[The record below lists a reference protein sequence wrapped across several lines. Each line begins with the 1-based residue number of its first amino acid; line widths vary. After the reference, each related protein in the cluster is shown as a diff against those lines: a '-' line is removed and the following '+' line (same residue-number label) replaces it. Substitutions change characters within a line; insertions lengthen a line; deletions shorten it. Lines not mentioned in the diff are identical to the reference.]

1 MKETMKEVVI
11 TGPKQYEVR
20 EVPVPHPGDGE
31 VLIQMKAAGVC
42 GSDVHQFLGE
52 NPNAVF
58 PRVPGHENA
67 GVIVAVGKD
76 VKNIKVG
83 DHVVVDLVVAC
94 GECPQCKKGRRNVCR
109 TVKARGSAID
119 GGWREYFAVP
129 EHEVYLLPQDMPF
142 KDAAL
147 IEPFAIG
154 GHCTTRAGIQ
164 GGESVLVL
172 GSGTIGAVILQTL
185 KLKGC
190 RVICADINDA
200 SLARAKE
207 YGVSFCTVN
216 HASHYGFGGF
226 YAMQAAEEGMIGFN
240 ICNSPALVAP
250 FGGASAM
257 LGTNPLA
264 VSLPTGDPDRPLT
277 LDMATSAAA
286 RGKVTLAKKNGQSIP
301 LGWGVDSQGN
311 PTTDPEA
318 VLSGG
323 AMLPMGGPKG
333 YAISLIIDVLCS
345 CITGSADGQ
354 TMGSFYDFTRT
365 QNSGYCFAALDLS
378 RMVEPEVWSQR
389 VQALLDT
396 MRACPRQPGVEAIQI
411 PGQPEQEKQE
421 RNLREGIAL
430 SSAVEGELRALSE
443 RLQVPLPAPLG
454 E

>member
-11 TGPKQYEVR
+11 TGPKQYEIR
-20 EVPVPHPGDGE
+20 EVPVPKPGDGE

-119 GGWREYFAVP
+119 GGWRE
-129 EHEVYLLPQDMPF
+129 
-142 KDAAL
+142 
-147 IEPFAIG
+147 
-154 GHCTTRAGIQ
+154 RAGIQ

-207 YGVSFCTVN
+207 YGADAIVNTKTKSLKEAVQEFTDGAGVDVIFDSACYPGSLTAVLEMGIPANGATIVPMGFCTAQEGITQAMINTRELSIIGTRMSCNQFQPTIERFAKHEYQLDGMV
-216 HASHYGFGGF
+216 SHYIPFSQVGQVF
-226 YAMQAAEEGMIGFN
+226 EN
-240 ICNSPALVAP
+240 IS
-250 FGGASAM
+250 F
-257 LGTNPLA
+257 
-264 VSLPTGDPDRPLT
+264 
-277 LDMATSAAA
+277 
-286 RGKVTLAKKNGQSIP
+286 IP
-301 LGWGVDSQGN
+301 
-311 PTTDPEA
+311 
-318 VLSGG
+318 
-323 AMLPMGGPKG
+323 
-333 YAISLIIDVLCS
+333 
-345 CITGSADGQ
+345 
-354 TMGSFYDFTRT
+354 
-365 QNSGYCFAALDLS
+365 
-378 RMVEPEVWSQR
+378 
-389 VQALLDT
+389 
-396 MRACPRQPGVEAIQI
+396 PRI
-411 PGQPEQEKQE
+411 
-421 RNLREGIAL
+421 
-430 SSAVEGELRALSE
+430 
-443 RLQVPLPAPLG
+443 
-454 E
+454 

>member
-11 TGPKQYEVR
+11 TGPKQYEIR
-20 EVPVPHPGDGE
+20 EVPVPKPGDGE

-154 GHCTTRAGIQ
+154 GHCTTRAGTQ

-207 YGVSFCTVN
+207 YGADAIVNTKTENLKDAVQKFTDGAGVDVIFDSACYPGSLTAVLEMGIPANGATIVPMGFCTAQEGITQAMINTRELSIIGTRMSCNQFQPTIERFAKHEYQLDGMV
-216 HASHYGFGGF
+216 SHYIPFSQVGQVFENIIHPPKDMKKMVIVF
-226 YAMQAAEEGMIGFN
+226 DEE
-240 ICNSPALVAP
+240 
-250 FGGASAM
+250 
-257 LGTNPLA
+257 
-264 VSLPTGDPDRPLT
+264 
-277 LDMATSAAA
+277 
-286 RGKVTLAKKNGQSIP
+286 
-301 LGWGVDSQGN
+301 
-311 PTTDPEA
+311 
-318 VLSGG
+318 
-323 AMLPMGGPKG
+323 
-333 YAISLIIDVLCS
+333 
-345 CITGSADGQ
+345 
-354 TMGSFYDFTRT
+354 
-365 QNSGYCFAALDLS
+365 
-378 RMVEPEVWSQR
+378 
-389 VQALLDT
+389 
-396 MRACPRQPGVEAIQI
+396 
-411 PGQPEQEKQE
+411 
-421 RNLREGIAL
+421 
-430 SSAVEGELRALSE
+430 
-443 RLQVPLPAPLG
+443 
-454 E
+454 